1 MKKKNAYVS
10 VAVFVM
16 LIMTFTVLSLLKPD
30 TAYSESEKRY
40 LEKKPEASVKT
51 IFDGTYTSDYEK
63 YVTEQFVFRDEFI
76 YAKTLCELAAGK
88 KDINGVYLGK
98 DDYLIE
104 VHPASEINETLA
116 FRNADRMIEFL
127 NTLNGNDDIKSVRAM
142 IVPTAGM
149 ILKDKLP
156 RFAQTYDQNKIIDY
170 MKKGLAENFID
181 VRDILSQHNNEYIYY
196 RTDHHWTTY
205 GAYLAYTQYAQSTGL
220 DAYTPDRFNIKE
232 VCDDFLGTLY
242 AKIHYAP
249 QSDVIQAYEAA
260 PEFHFNVSYNGES
273 TSTDTLYNEAALET
287 SDQYTYFLNGN
298 NAIVDIKSNADNDR
312 TLLIIKDS
320 YAHCFAPFAA
330 MHYNRVV
337 MIDMRYLKKPVSRIV
352 EEYGITDVL
361 VLYNAIH
368 FSQDTNMSLLQ

>member
-40 LEKKPEASVKT
+40 LAKKPEASVKT

-76 YAKTLCELAAGK
+76 YAKTLCELVAGK

-98 DDYLIE
+98 EDYLIE

-249 QSDVIQAYEAA
+249 QSDVIQVYEAA

>member
-1 MKKKNAYVS
+1 MEKKNAYVS
-10 VAVFVM
+10 VVIFVLM
-16 LIMTFTVLSLLKPD
+16 IMTFTVLSLLKPD

-40 LEKKPEASVKT
+40 LAKKPEASVKT

-76 YAKTLCELAAGK
+76 YAKTLCEIAAGK
-88 KDINGVYLGK
+88 KDINGVYLAK
-98 DDYLIE
+98 DKYLIE
-104 VHPASEINETLA
+104 VHPDSDINETLA
-116 FRNADRMIEFL
+116 FRNADRMTEFL
-127 NTLNGNDDIKSVRAM
+127 NSLNENDDIKSVRAM

-149 ILKDKLP
+149 ILSDKLP
-156 RFAQTYDQNKIIDY
+156 RYAQTYDQNKIIDY
-170 MKKGLAENFID
+170 MKNGLAQNFID
-181 VRDILSQHNNEYIYY
+181 VRDILSLHNDEYIYY

-205 GAYLAYTQYAQSTGL
+205 GAYLAYTKYADSVGL
-220 DAYTPDRFNIKE
+220 EAYSQDEFNIKN
-232 VCDDFLGTLY
+232 VCDVFLGTLY

-249 QSDVIQAYEAA
+249 QSDVIQAYESS
-260 PEFHFNVSYNGES
+260 PEFSFKVSYNGES
-273 TSTDTLYNEAALET
+273 TVTDTLYNEAALET

-298 NAIVDIKSNADNDR
+298 NAIVDIKSNVNNDR

-337 MIDMRYLKKPVSRIV
+337 MIDMRYLKKPVSKIV